1 MAEDFDQFAQQHSR
15 NREIE
20 QQNRESLARETKP
33 EWAVLKGL
41 VSRFALDGKEFGGHK
56 FEWSPYS
63 ASGYEFLRLKDVAVT
78 FSDRGDRNGVPQ
90 NCRVRFTRRPL
101 ESGRMWVDDEPPLE
115 PLEWSL
121 GPVIESESLAW
132 SVPEL
137 RETLSS
143 ADLAEKIVIE
153 LSKYHAAYEEAYGR
167 WPAA

>member
-1 MAEDFDQFAQQHSR
+1 
-15 NREIE
+15 
-20 QQNRESLARETKP
+20 
-33 EWAVLKGL
+33 VLKGL

-90 NCRVRFTRRPL
+90 TCRARFTSEAGGVGPHVG
-101 ESGRMWVDDEPPLE
+101 GRQP

-121 GPVIESESLAW
+121 DPVIEGESVAW
-132 SVPEL
+132 SIPEL

-143 ADLAEKIVIE
+143 ADLAEKIAIE
-153 LSKYHAAYEEAYGR
+153 LSKYHAAYEEAHGR
-167 WPAA
+167 WPAV